1 MHGAGEIET
10 AWTADALKAGLREA
24 LLAQGHI
31 LSATAAA
38 GENWGNQAGLNA
50 YVAQYADA
58 ISRFSISKT
67 VGFSQSMGGL
77 CGQLIISGNL
87 IPWRGWYGIFPVC
100 SLANMYGAGSGTFA
114 TEINTAYGCTTGTYA
129 ALTAGHD
136 PLLTTAS
143 NYTMRMRYT
152 ASAGDTTVNKAANET
167 PMQAQVAPFA
177 LESFL
182 LNTIGNHGDA
192 SNFIPYDMVNFYAR
206 C

>member
-1 MHGAGEIET
+1 
-10 AWTADALKAGLREA
+10 
-24 LLAQGHI
+24 
-31 LSATAAA
+31 
-38 GENWGNQAGLNA
+38 LNA

-100 SLANMYGAGSGTFA
+100 SLANMYGSGSGTFA